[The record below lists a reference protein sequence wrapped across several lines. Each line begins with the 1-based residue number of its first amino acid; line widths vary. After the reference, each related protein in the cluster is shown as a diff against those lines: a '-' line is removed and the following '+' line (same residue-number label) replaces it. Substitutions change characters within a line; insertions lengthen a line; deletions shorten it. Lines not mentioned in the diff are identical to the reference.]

1 MGLIAAGRFAQLDRY
16 IGYFAP
22 YYNSHDALDEDTA
35 VQEEARNTVR
45 AVIASVGEMRAGR
58 LVQPDKHLKS
68 PRPK

>member
-1 MGLIAAGRFAQLDRY
+1 
-16 IGYFAP
+16 
-22 YYNSHDALDEDTA
+22 LDEDTA